1 MLYFISVWTLLLLG
15 CCGGGLGLLNLFK
28 IRPIDRVGDRAIVAV
43 WLGMLTIAIVLLA
56 SALVIPLSPQFGGG
70 LLMIFF
76 TISMRST
83 RLEMFALS
91 KSISKRQILIYLSAA
106 IAIAALFAQPVKW
119 DDSGLY
125 HYSLIHWFAK
135 FGTVPGLAL
144 LFPNFG
150 FTSAWFAFSA
160 PLNPEWLSDR
170 TMATANGFI
179 LLLAILQLSI
189 GIDRSIRQR
198 AQLSDWFVTIYYGC
212 VLSLT
217 MGANLMPAILVS
229 PSPDIP
235 ALLIVATT
243 VWAIVDVETTASSAQ
258 FPQERQIVPLI
269 LAVGAISIKL
279 VTLPLLLV
287 TGLWFVFRAGFDSR
301 IGQRIGILAVV
312 SLLLVPFLLSSVT
325 TSGCPLYPSS
335 ALCLDL
341 PWTIVNDRATAN
353 STHHWITWY
362 GTPDPGIHPWLWAFQ
377 HWIVPGGNK
386 FITGMSAISIGCAI
400 YLLKTRSHRHGSIV
414 AIAIAG
420 VGIGFFLLT
429 APFNR
434 FMLPYL
440 FIVPAFALATYCR
453 SHLAIDSI
461 FVRRILSLTKFASI
475 GLLSIA
481 VIFAITRVQPN
492 YSLLLLPP
500 AIAQTATIE
509 RQVNDVIYFAPVSRL
524 PRCWTNKLPCA
535 YDLVRV
541 RLRHPDLG
549 IKAGFIRN

>member
-1 MLYFISVWTLLLLG
+1 MLYFILVWTLLLIG
-15 CCGGGLGLLNLFK
+15 CGGCGFGLLNLLK
-28 IRPIDRVGDRAIVAV
+28 IRSVDRVGDRAIIAV
-43 WLGMLTIAIVLLA
+43 WLGMLTIAIALLA
-56 SALVIPLSPQFGGG
+56 SALVVPLSPQFGGG
-70 LLMIFF
+70 LLIIFF
-76 TISMRST
+76 LLSMRST
-83 RLEMFALS
+83 RLELFALS
-91 KSISKRQILIYLSAA
+91 KRISKRQISIYVSAA
-106 IAIAALFAQPVKW
+106 IAIAALFAQPVIW

-125 HYSLIHWFAK
+125 HYSLVHWFAK

-170 TMATANGFI
+170 TMATANGFV

-189 GIDRSIRQR
+189 GIDRLLRQQ
-198 AQLSDWFVTIYYGC
+198 AQLSDWFITIYYSC

-235 ALLIVATT
+235 ALLIVAMT
-243 VWAIVDVETTASSAQ
+243 VWAIVAVETNAATKFA
-258 FPQERQIVPLI
+258 QERQIVPLI
-269 LAVGAISIKL
+269 LAVGAVSIKL

-287 TGLWFVFRAGFDSR
+287 TGLWFVFRAGFGVKL
-301 IGQRIGILAVV
+301 GQRIGILAVV
-312 SLLLVPFLLSSVT
+312 SLLLIPFLLSSVT

-353 STHHWITWY
+353 STHHWISWY
-362 GTPDPGIHPWLWAFQ
+362 GTPDPGIHPWVWAFQ
-377 HWIVPGGNK
+377 HWIVSGGNK
-386 FITGMSAISIGCAI
+386 FTAGMIAISIGCAI

-440 FIVPAFALATYCR
+440 FIVPALALATYCR

-461 FVRRILSLTKFASI
+461 FVRLTLAPIKFASL

-481 VIFAITRVQPN
+481 LVLAIIRVQTS

-509 RQVNDVIYFAPVSRL
+509 RQVNDVTYFAPASGL

-535 YDLVRV
+535 YDLARI
-541 RLRHPDLG
+541 RLRDPDRG
-549 IKAGFIRN
+549 IQAGFIRN

>member
-1 MLYFISVWTLLLLG
+1 MLYFILVWTLLLIG
-15 CCGGGLGLLNLFK
+15 CGGCGLGLLNLLK
-28 IRPIDRVGDRAIVAV
+28 IRSIDRAGDRAIVAV
-43 WLGMLTIAIVLLA
+43 WLGMLTIAIALLA
-56 SALVIPLSPQFGGG
+56 SALVVPLSPQFGGG
-70 LLMIFF
+70 MLMIFF
-76 TISMRST
+76 LLSMRST
-83 RLEMFALS
+83 RLELFALS
-91 KSISKRQILIYLSAA
+91 KSLSKRHIFIYLSAA
-106 IAIAALFAQPVKW
+106 IAIAALFARPVEW

-160 PLNPEWLSDR
+160 PLNPDWLSDR

-179 LLLAILQLSI
+179 LLLAMLQLSI
-189 GIDRSIRQR
+189 CVDRLLRQQ
-198 AQLSDWFVTIYYGC
+198 AQLSDWFVTIYYSC

-235 ALLIVATT
+235 ALLIVAVT
-243 VWAIVDVETTASSAQ
+243 VWAIVAVETTAATKFS
-258 FPQERQIVPLI
+258 QERQIVPLI
-269 LAVGAISIKL
+269 LAVGAVSIKL

-287 TGLWFVFRAGFDSR
+287 AGIWFVVRAGVGAA
-301 IGQRIGILAVV
+301 IGRIGILAVV

-386 FITGMSAISIGCAI
+386 FITAMSAISSGCAI
-400 YLLKTRSHRHGSIV
+400 YLLKTRLHRHSSTV

-440 FIVPAFALATYCR
+440 FIVPALAVATYCR
-453 SHLAIDSI
+453 SHLTIDSI
-461 FVRRILSLTKFASI
+461 FARLPLSLTKFASL

-481 VIFAITRVQPN
+481 LIFAITRIQTN
-492 YSLLLLPP
+492 YSLLWLPP

-509 RQVNDVIYFAPVSRL
+509 HQVNDITYFAPARGL

-535 YDLVRV
+535 YKLSRV
-541 RLRHPDLG
+541 RLRHPDRG
-549 IKAGFIRN
+549 IQAGFIRN